1 MKILFSARLWTVLA
15 VVLSTVMALM
25 IVATNLANSYST
37 LIATELDLET
47 WRVDYGDGE
56 KIDFFTAD
64 YTTHD
69 SIKEFA
75 HKTSYDL
82 EADGLVLL
90 KNEEIEPGVKALP
103 LDKSETPAVS
113 LFGKGSVN
121 PNRSVQGARN
131 PDDKTNPDLKDFKS
145 ALEAEN
151 VSVNP
156 TLWDF
161 YVQKEN
167 GTIYKQLDPE
177 TNVQTYYIREVPSSD
192 FAVRSDVTGSF
203 ATYGDAAIMVVTRDS
218 TEGSDVNVVGSDR
231 GGKGRAQDDHRR
243 QVLGRVQARHRHTQH
258 GDAPRVGLPVR

>member
-90 KNEEIEPGVKALP
+90 KNEEIERDARGQPVRQGLGEP
-103 LDKSETPAVS
+103 QP
-113 LFGKGSVN
+113 FG
-121 PNRSVQGARN
+121 A
-131 PDDKTNPDLKDFKS
+131 
-145 ALEAEN
+145 
-151 VSVNP
+151 
-156 TLWDF
+156 
-161 YVQKEN
+161 
-167 GTIYKQLDPE
+167 
-177 TNVQTYYIREVPSSD
+177 
-192 FAVRSDVTGSF
+192 
-203 ATYGDAAIMVVTRDS
+203 
-218 TEGSDVNVVGSDR
+218 
-231 GGKGRAQDDHRR
+231 GRAQPRR
-243 QVLGRVQARHRHTQH
+243 QDQHRSQGFQVRSGSGERERQSHALGLLRPERER
-258 GDAPRVGLPVR
+258 DDL